1 MKAITLPTVMELYSA
16 HYDMGQPF
24 MDEPF
29 TTHRATSALEKLSL
43 LLENQRKHLT
53 DSIVKK
59 KAAQN
64 DWSKQAVYG
73 DIKLSH
79 CSDR

>member
-1 MKAITLPTVMELYSA
+1 MKAITLTRVLELNSG

-43 LLENQRKHLT
+43 LLENRRKHLS
-53 DSIVKK
+53 DSIGKK

-64 DWSKQAVYG
+64 D
-73 DIKLSH
+73 
-79 CSDR
+79 

>member
-1 MKAITLPTVMELYSA
+1 MKAITLTRVMELYSA

-43 LLENQRKHLT
+43 LLENQTKHRT
-53 DSIVKK
+53 DSIGKK
-59 KAAQN
+59 KLLRMIEANKPSMAT
-64 DWSKQAVYG
+64 
-73 DIKLSH
+73 
-79 CSDR
+79 